1 MIFERLKCPHPSR
14 LDVPPQLGRGQ
25 VVEEHLSGL
34 ANEEVAESET
44 FYVRH
49 LHKEEKL
56 V

>member
-1 MIFERLKCPHPSR
+1 MSSSKPLRCSSTTWP
-14 LDVPPQLGRGQ
+14 GQ